1 MRNSLVTTILVLWWD
16 YWKKPH
22 AWVSKYQPT
31 SLYKLHLYTAVL
43 PGCCSSLL
51 KPMRGPLPST
61 LVTSIDRIS
70 PFGVSIL
77 DLTLWWR
84 SRLLSVQKHLSRAQ
98 ICQASVIP
106 SISMFD
112 KSSGSQTVGQVS
124 ETQRNQSKRCAGPDG
139 CKKKTSSLALQQ
151 PANTL
156 SNRAISPPASG
167 PPSSTG
173 CQLLQLCEMGH
184 TNTLMIPSPCFWD
197 GRHNWCLSDS
207 TTTTTI
213 WLDRKN
219 PSHFWFSAFCLIT
232 VWLQYRCSFRE
243 FHSSCFQLSA
253 DPPPTLAG
261 IQSERNADQ
270 KSVFK
275 ESFSE
280 WTLMQQT
287 WDAYQPSHIP
297 PKSSSISL
305 KLIIQMRSSTR
316 QPFLPLL

>member
-16 YWKKPH
+16 YWKKMH
-22 AWVSKYQPT
+22 AGYLSINQQAFINYTFIQQFYQDAAR
-31 SLYKLHLYTAVL
+31 L
-43 PGCCSSLL
+43 CSSPWGML
-51 KPMRGPLPST
+51 ST
-61 LVTSIDRIS
+61 SVTSIDRIS
-70 PFGVSIL
+70 PFGVTIL

-84 SRLLSVQKHLSRAQ
+84 SGLPSVQKHLSGAQ

-112 KSSGSQTVGQVS
+112 KRSGSQTVGQVS

-184 TNTLMIPSPCFWD
+184 TNMLMIPSPCFWD

-219 PSHFWFSAFCLIT
+219 HSHFWFRGFCLIT
-232 VWLQYRCSFRE
+232 VWLKYRCSFRE

-253 DPPPTLAG
+253 DPPSTLAG
-261 IQSERNADQ
+261 NQSDRNADL

-287 WDAYQPSHIP
+287 WDASQPSHIP
-297 PKSSSISL
+297 PKSSSIPL